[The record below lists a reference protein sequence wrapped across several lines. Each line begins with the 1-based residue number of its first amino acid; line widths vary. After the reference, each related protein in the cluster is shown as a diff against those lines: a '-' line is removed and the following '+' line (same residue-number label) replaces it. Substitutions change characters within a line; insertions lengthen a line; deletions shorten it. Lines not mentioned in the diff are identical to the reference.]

1 MEMTFPNFYVPFFFS
16 FKEPEWS
23 SFCIKYKIL
32 LHRHKGTNRT
42 SAPGDMTQHMS
53 NVSHEQLNLCDL

>member
-1 MEMTFPNFYVPFFFS
+1 MCHFFFS